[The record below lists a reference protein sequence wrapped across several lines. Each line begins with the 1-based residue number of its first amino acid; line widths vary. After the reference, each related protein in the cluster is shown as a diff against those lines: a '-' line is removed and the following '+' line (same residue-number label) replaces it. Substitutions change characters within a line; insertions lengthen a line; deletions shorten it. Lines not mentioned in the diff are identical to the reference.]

1 MKMRPGTQTGFLL
14 CGKEWTEGEALD
26 VRSPWDQGLVGRVTI
41 ATRADARQA
50 VHHAVA
56 SLRRLRALPRWKRR
70 EILEGVA
77 STLIEQKERFAQLMV
92 AEAGKPL
99 RLARAEVDRAV
110 LTFKTAAEVI
120 SQLGGETI
128 PLDVTE
134 GNEGRW
140 GLVQRFP
147 IGPVLAITPFNFPL
161 NLVAHKVA
169 PALAAA
175 CPVILKPSSQTP
187 FTALALGE
195 VILKAGWPSEA
206 LAVLPL
212 SNADTAWLAEKEDS
226 IKLLSFTGS
235 ANVGWELKAH
245 SGRKRVLMELGG
257 NAALI
262 VCADWPDLDEAAV
275 RTARAAFSYA
285 GQSCI
290 SVQRVFVERAV
301 YQTFLWK
308 VVEAAAKLA
317 SGDPS
322 AEATEVGPLIT
333 PSDAERVDSWIKE
346 AVKDGAKLVA
356 GGERHD
362 SVVTPAILT
371 GTKPGMKVRDEEV
384 FGPVVVIEHFDDFEE
399 ALAERQS
406 FQVRPAGWPAHPRCR
421 QHPHCLSR
429 TRSRRIDRRR
439 HAQLAPGPHALRRRQ
454 GLGFGTR
461 RDTLGHR
468 RDDRA
473 AHAGDRWTIAWAQ
486 LVGKSAAPRRREVS
500 RPPARFLL
508 SLGFC
513 AAQRLRC
520 ASAIRLRASALN
532 LRRFFRFF
540 GAFAA
545 FPVLRSVTLAATLPV
560 LASRERTCVRLAI
573 SASISARI
581 ESIAITQA

>member
-14 CGKEWTEGEALD
+14 CGKEWTEGELLD

-56 SLRRLRALPRWKRR
+56 SLRRLRAMPRWRRR
-70 EILEGVA
+70 EILEDVA

-99 RLARAEVDRAV
+99 RLACAEVDRTV

-120 SQLGGETI
+120 SQLSGETI

-147 IGPVLAITPFNFPL
+147 VGPVLAITPFNFPL

-169 PALAAA
+169 PALAAG

-195 VILKAGWPSEA
+195 VILKAGWPAEA

-317 SGDPS
+317 AGDPA
-322 AEATEVGPLIT
+322 AEATDVGPLIT

-356 GGERHD
+356 GGERHG
-362 SVVTPAILT
+362 SMITPAILT

-399 ALAERQS
+399 ALAEVNHSRYGLQAGLLTRDV
-406 FQVRPAGWPAHPRCR
+406 VRLLTAYRELEVGSLIVGDTPSWRLDPMPFGGVKD
-421 QHPHCLSR
+421 S
-429 TRSRRIDRRR
+429 
-439 HAQLAPGPHALRRRQ
+439 
-454 GLGFGTR
+454 GLG
-461 RDTLGHR
+461 
-468 RDDRA
+468 
-473 AHAGDRWTIAWAQ
+473 
-486 LVGKSAAPRRREVS
+486 REGV
-500 RPPARFLL
+500 R
-508 SLGFC
+508 
-513 AAQRLRC
+513 
-520 ASAIRLRASALN
+520 SAIDEMTEPRML
-532 LRRFFRFF
+532 
-540 GAFAA
+540 
-545 FPVLRSVTLAATLPV
+545 V
-560 LASRERTCVRLAI
+560 
-573 SASISARI
+573 
-581 ESIAITQA
+581 IAGL